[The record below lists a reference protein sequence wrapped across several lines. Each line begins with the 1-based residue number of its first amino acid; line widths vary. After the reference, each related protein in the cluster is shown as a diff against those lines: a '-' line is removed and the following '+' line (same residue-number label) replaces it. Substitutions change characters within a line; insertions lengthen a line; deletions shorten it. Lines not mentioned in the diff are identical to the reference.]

1 MKRFKLVLI
10 APVVALAGVIV
21 WQVWPTSEP
30 EPEPIYNGK
39 RLSELL
45 RFTWSSG
52 PSGQVLIGGNYEDI
66 EKAVSQIGT
75 NAIPTLLRW
84 SSARSH
90 ESTLKL
96 KFMSLFLRQ
105 NLIKV
110 HSASGAGWNYAATC
124 GFRALGTNAQ
134 NAVPTLIQIANGN
147 PAAFRSD
154 AILSLGYI
162 GPAAEAAVPS
172 LLQLT
177 GNTNWYIRLLSFV
190 SLGRIHSRD
199 EEVIPVLL
207 NGLQDTNQ
215 RVQRS
220 AADAF
225 GGFGSSATS
234 AVPQLLRML
243 NAIPSASSNSCVIW
257 ALGAIGPP
265 AKEAVPTLLR
275 WTTNADSQMQSAA
288 RTAVLNIDPDT
299 AAKAGITNSVP

>member
-1 MKRFKLVLI
+1 
-10 APVVALAGVIV
+10 
-21 WQVWPTSEP
+21 VWPTSEP

-66 EKAVSQIGT
+66 EKAVGQIGT

-84 SSARSH
+84 SSANYH
-90 ESTLKL
+90 ESRLKL
-96 KFMSLFLRQ
+96 RFMSLFLRQ
-105 NLIKV
+105 RLFKV
-110 HSASGAGWNYAATC
+110 HSATGSGWNLAATY
-124 GFRALGTNAQ
+124 GFRALGTNAET
-134 NAVPTLIQIANGN
+134 AVPSLIQIANGN
-147 PAAFRSD
+147 TGGLQSA
-154 AILSLGYI
+154 AILSLGHI

-172 LLQLT
+172 LLWLT
-177 GNTNWYIRLLSFV
+177 GHTNYYIRQVSFV
-190 SLGRIHSRD
+190 SLGRIHSRPED
-199 EEVIPVLL
+199 VIPVLL
-207 NGLQDTNQ
+207 SGLQDTNQ

-225 GGFGSSATS
+225 VGFGSRATS

-243 NAIPSASSNSCVIW
+243 NATPSASSNSCVIW
-257 ALGAIGPP
+257 ALDAIGPP